1 MGEAK
6 PRPPRSRFPSG
17 DDRFWVEITDD
28 GSRTLVRTDSGVSF
42 HSGSGAAT
50 ETRHVYL
57 HNSGVSERL
66 RSGAPTRVLEVGLG
80 SGMALLMTLGLA
92 ARHAAPLEYV
102 AIDHCWPTA
111 SALEQLRPAT
121 WVADPELAAS
131 FLQWRRSLGDDPAE
145 GRHFWSPAARLRVTV
160 ALCDARSW
168 VAGEP
173 QPFDAIYFDPFVPQD
188 SPELWECGLLLRLRR
203 ALADGGRLVTY
214 CVSRQARQRFGDAG
228 FRIRRVPGPPGGKR
242 EVLVAEPDRARGSC

>member
-1 MGEAK
+1 MGEAN

-57 HNSGVSERL
+57 HNSGVTERL
-66 RSGAPTRVLEVGLG
+66 RAGTATRVLEVGLG

-92 ARHAAPLEYV
+92 ARHAAPLDYV
-102 AIDHCWPTA
+102 AVDHCWPTA

-121 WVADPELAAS
+121 WGADPKLVKT
-131 FLQWRRSLGDDPAE
+131 FLDWRRSLGDDLPE
-145 GRHFWSPAARLRVTV
+145 GRYLWSPASQIRVTV
-160 ALCDARSW
+160 CLCDARSW
-168 VAGEP
+168 VAEDP
-173 QPFDAIYFDPFVPQD
+173 QTFDAIYFDPFAPPD
-188 SPELWECGLLLRLRR
+188 SPELWDRGLLRRLRK
-203 ALADGGRLVTY
+203 ALADGGCLVTY
-214 CVSRQARQRFGDAG
+214 CVSRQARQRFEDAG
-228 FRIRRVPGPPGGKR
+228 FRVRRVPGPPGGKR
-242 EVLVAEPDRARGSC
+242 EVLVAESNRAGGSC